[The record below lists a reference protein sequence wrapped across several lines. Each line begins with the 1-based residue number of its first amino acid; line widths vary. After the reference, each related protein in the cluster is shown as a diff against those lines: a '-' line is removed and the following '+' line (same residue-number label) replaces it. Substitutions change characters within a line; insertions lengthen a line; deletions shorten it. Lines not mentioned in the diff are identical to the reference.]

1 MAWKDTQEYTFALK
15 DAILFLVSTPAKMQI
30 KWIKNSQI
38 QSLLL
43 LGLLLFFV
51 GHFVLLSPSSLEED
65 FNGVRVIHPKDLLN
79 FLKNEPAILAK
90 DVPENEAPSY
100 SVRNLVFFSSV
111 ENQPNWKMLARKSN
125 VYQKEQMMH
134 GRDVTIILQDGTTIQ
149 SKEAVMYINKN
160 EIRFY
165 GDVVANLKNGTILR
179 SQFLKVLTRP
189 VTELQVPVSEV
200 VTGEKTDP
208 KKQKRDRMDFQANGL
223 FYADIE
229 PQELKLLSQVT
240 VKIQGDDLTV
250 IHSDQA
256 VYSSVKNHL
265 SFRMNE
271 EDKLEKQFVTVHQPD
286 LDIKSRSLE
295 VDTSSRQ
302 ELQTIT
308 ALNDVFIRD
317 EHDPERLV
325 TGTSGKAIYN
335 NVTNEILLSDFP
347 QVYQENDTI
356 TGDIIVFNRNR
367 DTIEVRQSNA
377 IYKKQSNGY

>member
-1 MAWKDTQEYTFALK
+1 
-15 DAILFLVSTPAKMQI
+15 VSTPAKMQI
-30 KWIKNSQI
+30 KWIKNSQF

-65 FNGVRVIHPKDLLN
+65 FNGVRIIQPKDLLN
-79 FLKNEPAILAK
+79 FLKNEPAVLAK

-111 ENQPNWKMLARKSN
+111 ENQPNWKLLARKSN
-125 VYQKEQMMH
+125 VYQKEQIMH
-134 GRDVTIILQDGTTIQ
+134 GRDVTIILNDGTTIQ
-149 SKEAVMYINKN
+149 SKEAVMYIIKN

-189 VTELQVPVSEV
+189 VTQLEIPLSEV
-200 VTGEKTDP
+200 VTGEKSDP
-208 KKQKRDRMDFQANGL
+208 KKPKNGRMDFQANGL

-240 VKIQGDDLTV
+240 VNIHDDELTV
-250 IHSDQA
+250 IHSDEA
-256 VYSSVKNHL
+256 VYNSLKNHL

-271 EDKLEKQFVTVHQPD
+271 SDKLEKQFATVHQPD

-295 VDTSSRQ
+295 VDTTSHQ

-325 TGTSGKAIYN
+325 TATSGKAIYN
-335 NVTNEILLSDFP
+335 NVLNEIHLSDFP
-347 QVYQENDTI
+347 QVYQDNDTI

-377 IYKKQSNGY
+377 IYKRQYDKKQSNGY